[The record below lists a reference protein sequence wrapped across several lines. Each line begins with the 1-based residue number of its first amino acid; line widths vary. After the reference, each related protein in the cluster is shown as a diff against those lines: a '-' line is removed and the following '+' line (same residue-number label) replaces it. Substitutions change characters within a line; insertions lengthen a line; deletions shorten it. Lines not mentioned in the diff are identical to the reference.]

1 MKKKKMS
8 EKTKNPTFKEQR
20 MLKNIVSLEESD
32 QEFDLQMSK
41 EQRMQ

>member
-8 EKTKNPTFKEQR
+8 EKTKNPTKEQR